1 MHSAR
6 GDDPA
11 AKHGLAPG
19 GDSPTGDGQARGRE
33 PKDEQREPLEVTV
46 SRTGGFAGM
55 RREWRAEPPAEDAP
69 RWIVLIDDCPWD
81 LAHDGAHAGR
91 GADRFV
97 WSIRA
102 ARGGK
107 ARQASV
113 AEGDLLGPWREL
125 VDEVRRF
132 AQQ

>member
-6 GDDPA
+6 GDD
-11 AKHGLAPG
+11 G
-19 GDSPTGDGQARGRE
+19 SPTGDGQAHGRE
-33 PKDEQREPLEVTV
+33 VSDGQRVPLEVTV
-46 SRTGGFAGM
+46 SRTGGLAGLG
-55 RREWRAEPPAEDAP
+55 REWRAEPPAEDAP

-81 LAHDGAHAGR
+81 LAKDGARAGR

-102 ARGGK
+102 ALDGE
-107 ARQASV
+107 ARQAKV

-132 AQQ
+132 SGS